1 MDILKIFISAVV
13 IGIMAGV
20 AFRSF
25 FEGTFNKRGNDMYII
40 VGLGNPGR
48 EYEQTKH
55 NVGFRVI
62 DKLADKYNIDVTKFK
77 HKAFTGDGMING
89 KKVFLVKPQTYMNL
103 SGESIQDIVNFYKIP
118 VQNVIVVCDDI
129 NLEIG
134 RLRIRPKGSDGGHN
148 GLKSIIYQLASDDFV
163 RIRMGVGAPKG
174 EHYDLADYVLGKFS
188 KEEIEILTPSA
199 ERVVSAVETIISGG
213 VAQAMNKFNGK

>member
-1 MDILKIFISAVV
+1 
-13 IGIMAGV
+13 
-20 AFRSF
+20 
-25 FEGTFNKRGNDMYII
+25 MYLIA
-40 VGLGNPGR
+40 GLGNPDKK
-48 EYEQTKH
+48 YEATRHNIGFETIDLLAHKEGIRLTK
-55 NVGFRVI
+55 
-62 DKLADKYNIDVTKFK
+62 LK
-77 HKAFTGDGMING
+77 HKAVCGDGIICG
-89 KKVFLVKPQTYMNL
+89 EKVIIAKPQTYMNL
-103 SGESIQDIVNFYKIP
+103 SGESIRDIVNFYKIP

-148 GLKSIIYQLASDDFV
+148 GLKSIIYQLSSDDFV